1 MKYKQGNEK
10 LIVYVIT
17 YGSKSKRSPLPP
29 PPPKEAQPPLKGT
42 PLKIFKKLIP
52 TSKFCSLSKFQGIL

>member
-1 MKYKQGNEK
+1 MDQKVQD
-10 LIVYVIT
+10 
-17 YGSKSKRSPLPP
+17 PP

>member
-17 YGSKSKRSPLPP
+17 YGSKSARSPPP
-29 PPPKEAQPPLKGT
+29 QGGTAPPKGHP
-42 PLKIFKKLIP
+42 
-52 TSKFCSLSKFQGIL
+52 S